1 MGKRIFISGPS
12 GSGKTTLA
20 KYIAARYQIPFI
32 EGSTK
37 PLWQK
42 HGIENHLQ
50 LIMKTCEDVKWGL
63 SFQDE
68 VLEYRREKLEGIDQF
83 VTDRSPLDN
92 LVYFMLQCAHY
103 VDDSY
108 IEDYVSKC
116 NYNYGNNTF
125 VQLVLN
131 CAPVIED
138 DGFRVNN
145 KHYQMMT
152 EAIFN
157 NLLDK
162 NYLYLKGNDYATLRT
177 IDVWDWE
184 NRVDIVDRIFNP
196 QRKEKTIWEAVHEKF
211 GL

>member
-1 MGKRIFISGPS
+1 MEKRIFISGPS

-37 PLWQK
+37 PLWAS
-42 HGIENHLQ
+42 HGIENHIQ
-50 LIMKTCEDVKWGL
+50 LIMRTCEDVKWGL
-63 SFQDE
+63 KFQDE
-68 VLEYRREKLEGIDQF
+68 VLEYRREKLECVNEF

-108 IEDYVSKC
+108 IEEYREKC
-116 NYNYGNNTF
+116 MSNYGNDSF
-125 VQLVLN
+125 VQLVLD
-131 CAPVIED
+131 CAPNIED

-152 EAIFN
+152 EAIFK

-162 NYLYLKGNDYATLRT
+162 NYLYLNDNPHAILRK
-177 IDVWDWE
+177 IEVWDWE
-184 NRVDIVDRIFNP
+184 SRIDIVDRIFNP
-196 QRKEKTIWEAVHEKF
+196 NRKEKTIWEAIHEKF
-211 GL
+211 GQ